1 MLPWISATAIDQ
13 RRALIAAWTAGDA
26 PVAELA
32 RRFRVSRK
40 TAHKFV
46 KRYNQLGDAGLH
58 DLPRRRGRWMRTA
71 VRCRSG

>member
-13 RRALIAAWTAGDA
+13 RRALIAAWTAGDT

-40 TAHKFV
+40 TACWTSM
-46 KRYNQLGDAGLH
+46 
-58 DLPRRRGRWMRTA
+58 P
-71 VRCRSG
+71 